1 MARMTPQEM
10 WQILSEPGRDAL
22 LATVRPDGSPHLVP
36 VWYAVD
42 GEGLV
47 FSTWLDTVKAR
58 NMQANPRVAVVVSQP
73 ADPIFFVQVEGEAA
87 FLPDLPEAEKHRLIK
102 RIYANYGESYSG
114 DADFSQTVLVRVQP
128 LRMLGENYG

>member
-1 MARMTPQEM
+1 MTTEEM

-36 VWYAVD
+36 VWYTVD
-42 GEGLV
+42 GQSLV

-58 NMQANPRVAVVVSQP
+58 NMQQNPRVAVTVSQP
-73 ADPIFFVQVEGEAA
+73 ADPIFFVLLEGAA
-87 FLPDLPEAEKHRLIK
+87 QFLPDLPAAEKHRLLGQ
-102 RIYANYGESYSG
+102 IYARYGESYAN

-128 LRMLGENYG
+128 ARMRGENYG